1 VKFSAR
7 ALRQK
12 SFELF
17 NGLFDFGAGE
27 IQNGFYPVQIGGQ
40 AGPPINIVRTM
51 TGDMMTPKRSR
62 ELAAVWACTWLIAD
76 TIATLPFSLNKRKGR
91 LWGDPIESPTAQV
104 ICLQPNQYMDAHDFW
119 QFMFASKLL
128 WGNAYATI
136 DRSAA
141 TGELIELE
149 PLLPQ
154 FMIPYKKSGTGE
166 MRYKYVPQGLMNI
179 PMQDFAWDEIFH
191 LKDRTLDGMIG
202 MSRIE
207 YARQSLGIARAGE
220 MGVSDTFRNGM
231 KTQGFLQIDRLLK
244 PDQRRQ
250 LKEELKAYA
259 TGGTDAGGFMV
270 LEAGMTF
277 EGLTL
282 NPQDVQLLQTRQF
295 EVEDICRWFGVPPVL
310 IGHNNMTSWGT
321 GIEQLVLGF
330 QTLTLRPHIRKLVMT
345 VNRSLVPPAKRGS
358 QQLKIDL
365 DDLMAADSAAR
376 SMLYGQMGQNGI
388 MTRNEMRAREGLEP
402 MEGGDTLTVQSNLIP
417 LDKLEEMGGQPTHP
431 SPFMPGAHP
440 GALPGQP
447 GAIPGAPP
455 PAQNPNPPPAPP
467 PAAGNGK
474 WRH

>member
-1 VKFSAR
+1 VRFSLKAV
-7 ALRQK
+7 RQK

-17 NGLFDFGAGE
+17 NGLFDYGSGS

-51 TGDMMTPKRSR
+51 TGDMMTPKRSL
-62 ELAAVWACTWLIAD
+62 ELAAVWACTWLISD
-76 TIATLPFSLNKRKGR
+76 TIATLPFSLRKRKGQ
-91 LWGDPIESPTAQV
+91 LWGDPVDSPTQQV
-104 ICLQPNQYMDAHDFW
+104 ICVQPNQYMDAHDFW

-128 WGNAYATI
+128 WGNAYARI
-136 DRSAA
+136 DRNDT

-179 PMQDFAWDEIFH
+179 PMQDFAWEEVFH

-207 YARQSLGIARAGE
+207 YGRQSLGIARAAE
-220 MGVSDTFRNGM
+220 VGVSDTFRNGM
-231 KTQGFLQIDRLLK
+231 KTSGLLTIDRVLK
-244 PDQRRQ
+244 PDQRQ
-250 LKEELKAYA
+250 IVKESLHKFR
-259 TGGTDAGGFMV
+259 TGADDSGGFMV

-277 EGLTL
+277 NALTL

-295 EVEDICRWFGVPPVL
+295 EIEDICRWFGVPPVM

-330 QTLTLRPHIRKLVMT
+330 QTLTLRPHVRKLAMT

-358 QQLKIDL
+358 QQLRVDL
-365 DDLMAADSAAR
+365 DDLMAADSTAR
-376 SMLYGQMGQNGI
+376 SNLYSSFGQNGI
-388 MTRNEMRAREGLEP
+388 MTRNEMRAREGLAP
-402 MEGGDTLTVQSNLIP
+402 MDGGDSLTVQSNLVP
-417 LDKLEEMGGQPTHP
+417 LDKLEEMGGQPTHA
-431 SPFMPGAHP
+431 M
-440 GALPGQP
+440 PGQP
-447 GAIPGAPP
+447 GQHPFPP
-455 PAQNPNPPPAPP
+455 PPGTVPVPPPPAPTP
-467 PAAGNGK
+467 PPTSGSK
-474 WRH
+474 WH